1 VSDEKE
7 DTVKLSQIDRK
18 QEIVRSRPLV
28 YSCKK
33 TATRGQLVNRNRK
46 CMAEFSDRK
55 SKIEFELTNNILNR

>member
-7 DTVKLSQIDRK
+7 DTVKLSQIA
-18 QEIVRSRPLV
+18 EIVRSRPLV